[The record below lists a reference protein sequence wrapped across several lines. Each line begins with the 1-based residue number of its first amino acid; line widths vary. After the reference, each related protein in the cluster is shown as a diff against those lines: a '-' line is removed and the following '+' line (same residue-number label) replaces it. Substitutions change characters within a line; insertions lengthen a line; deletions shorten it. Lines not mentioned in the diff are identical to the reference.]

1 MSDAASGTG
10 AKDRRYRVAIDTG
23 GTFTDAFFFDEV
35 TGNVSVT
42 KVPSRPD
49 NPDEA
54 VMASIAAAGIEPAEI
69 LLLTHGTTVA
79 TNALIT
85 RKLPKAALV
94 ATRGFRDIV
103 EIRDGTKPDLWDAYV
118 DVAPPYIRRRDR
130 FEVTERVDYKGR
142 IVKPLDEAEVADLA
156 RLLKKRGYETV
167 AVCFMNSYAN
177 PEPERRCKELLAE
190 ALGPDIFVCASA
202 EIVPEMFEHPRH
214 STAMINA
221 VTGPVVSRYIA
232 RLDRSLK
239 DAGYPGDLLIL
250 HSGGGVLTAA
260 GAARYAARLASSG
273 IVAGAIAGAEI
284 ARQCG
289 FENAISLDMGGTSTD
304 ISLCYKGNLPTT
316 QRWHVEYGYP
326 IMFPS
331 IEVITIGAGGG
342 SIAWIDPG
350 GSLRNGPQSAGA
362 DPGPACY
369 GAGGTAPTNTDAN
382 LLLGRL
388 SGQLLDGEVMLD
400 AAAARQAVVDG
411 IGQPLELDETAAA
424 DAILRVANANMAN
437 AVKLISVG
445 RGFDP
450 RDFALVVF
458 GGAGPLHG
466 ADLARDLDIPVV
478 IFPRFPGIA
487 SAMGC
492 LMVDI
497 RHDLATMYLKGATA
511 ETLGDVEAEFEKLE
525 TEARQRLEGEGVAPA
540 DMQLQRAFEM
550 RYVGQW
556 RQLTL
561 DVGPERLASL
571 DDVLD
576 QFHKEHARAYAFEDR
591 GRAVEIYSL
600 RVVASGVVPKPQPA
614 TATASAAPLP
624 APASHRRVHFG
635 HGHGF
640 LETPVLRRD
649 TLEPGMVIEGPMVI
663 EQLDSTVVLPPGTRS
678 EVTPDRHIVMR
689 FT

>member
-1 MSDAASGTG
+1 MNETASGTS

-23 GTFTDAFFFDEV
+23 GTFTDAFFFDEA
-35 TGNVSVT
+35 TGAVSVT

-49 NPDEA
+49 HPDEA
-54 VMASIAAAGIEPAEI
+54 VMASIAAAGIPPAKI

-142 IVKPLDEAEVADLA
+142 VVKPLDEAEVADLA
-156 RLLKKRGYETV
+156 RLLKKRGYEAV

-190 ALGPDIFVCASA
+190 ALGPDVFVCASA

-221 VTGPVVSRYIA
+221 VTAPVVSRYIE

-260 GAARYAARLASSG
+260 GASRYAARLASSG
-273 IVAGAIAGAEI
+273 IVAGAIAGAQI
-284 ARQCG
+284 AQQCG
-289 FENAISLDMGGTSTD
+289 FENAISLDMGGTSAD

-369 GAGGTAPTNTDAN
+369 GTGATAPTNTDAN

-388 SGQLLDGEVMLD
+388 SGQLLDGEVRLD
-400 AAAARQAVVDG
+400 AAAARQAVGDTVG
-411 IGQPLELDETAAA
+411 RPLDLDETAAA

-511 ETLGDVEAEFEKLE
+511 ETLDEVEAEFEKLE
-525 TEARQRLEGEGVAPA
+525 AEARERLRDEGVAA
-540 DMQLQRAFEM
+540 EAMQLQRAFEM

-561 DVGPERLASL
+561 NVGPERLASL

-576 QFHKEHARAYAFEDR
+576 QFHKAHARAYAFEDR
-591 GRAVEIYSL
+591 KRAVEIYSL
-600 RVVASGVVPKPQPA
+600 RVVASGVVPKPEPASAVA
-614 TATASAAPLP
+614 TAGP
-624 APASHRRVHFG
+624 APAATSHRKVHFG
-635 HGHGF
+635 HDHGF
-640 LETPVLRRD
+640 VDTPVLRREV
-649 TLEPGMVIEGPMVI
+649 LEAGMVIEGPMVI
-663 EQLDSTVVLPPGTRS
+663 EQLDSTLVLPPGTRS
-678 EVTPDRHIVMR
+678 EVTPDLHIVMR
-689 FT
+689 FS

>member
-1 MSDAASGTG
+1 MTQQAEGGS
-10 AKDRRYRVAIDTG
+10 RRYRVAIDTG
-23 GTFTDAFFFDEV
+23 GTFTDAYFFDEA
-35 TGNVSVT
+35 TGAISVT

-49 NPDEA
+49 QPDAA
-54 VMASIAAAGIEPAEI
+54 VMASIEAAGITPAEI
-69 LLLTHGTTVA
+69 ALLTHGTTVA

-85 RKLPKAALV
+85 RKLPKAAIV

-130 FEVTERVDYKGR
+130 FEVTERVDYKGKV
-142 IVKPLDEAEVADLA
+142 VKPLDEAEVRDLA
-156 RLLKKRGYETV
+156 RLLKKRGYRAV

-177 PEPERRCKELLAE
+177 PEPEQRCKAILEE
-190 ALGPDIFVCASA
+190 ALGPDVFVCASA
-202 EIVPEMFEHPRH
+202 EVVPEMFEHPRH

-221 VTGPVVSRYIA
+221 VTGPVVGRYIEA
-232 RLDRSLK
+232 LDRSLK
-239 DAGYPGDLLIL
+239 SAGYAGDLLIL

-260 GAARYAARLASSG
+260 GASRFAARLASSG
-273 IVAGAIAGAEI
+273 IVAGAIAGAHI
-284 ARQCG
+284 AKQCG

-304 ISLCYKGNLPTT
+304 ISLCYKGVLPTT

-369 GAGGTAPTNTDAN
+369 GTGGTEPTNTDAN
-382 LLLGRL
+382 VLLGRL
-388 SGQLLDGEVMLD
+388 GTSLLDGKVALD
-400 AAAARQAVVDG
+400 GEAAKAAVTGTVGDRLG
-411 IGQPLELDETAAA
+411 IDQTEAA
-424 DAILRVANANMAN
+424 DAVVRVANANMAN

-492 LMVDI
+492 LLVDI
-497 RHDLATMYLKGATA
+497 RHDFATMFLKGASS
-511 ETLGDVEAEFEKLE
+511 ETLDEVEAEFQKLE
-525 TEARQRLEGEGVAPA
+525 AEAKDRLREEGVAPG
-540 DMQLQRAFEM
+540 DMHLQRAFEM

-556 RQLTL
+556 RQLTI
-561 DVGPERLASL
+561 DVESAKLRSL

-576 QFHKEHARAYAFEDR
+576 RFHQEHARAYSFEDR
-591 GRAVEIYSL
+591 GRTVEIYSL
-600 RVVASGVVPKPQPA
+600 RVVARGVVPKPR
-614 TATASAAPLP
+614 P
-624 APASHRRVHFG
+624 APASQAGGSVPEAAARRPVHFG
-635 HGHGF
+635 KEHGF
-640 LETPVLRRD
+640 VETPVLRRD
-649 TLEPGMVIEGPMVI
+649 VLEAGMVLEGPMVI

-678 EVTPDRHIVMR
+678 EVTPDLHIVMR

>member
-1 MSDAASGTG
+1 MSVTVAGGGTDG
-10 AKDRRYRVAIDTG
+10 RRYRVAIDTG
-23 GTFTDAFFFDEV
+23 GTFTDAFFFNEA
-35 TGNVSVT
+35 TGAISVT

-49 NPDEA
+49 QPDAA
-54 VMASIAAAGIEPAEI
+54 VMASIAAAGITPADI
-69 LLLTHGTTVA
+69 VLLTHGTTVA

-130 FEVTERVDYKGR
+130 FEVAERVDYKGR
-142 IVKPLDEAEVADLA
+142 IVEPLDEAEVKDLA
-156 RLLKKRGYETV
+156 RILKKRGYQAV

-177 PEPERRCKELLAE
+177 PEPEQRCKALLEE
-190 ALGPDIFVCASA
+190 ALGPDVFVCASA
-202 EIVPEMFEHPRH
+202 EVVPEMFEHPRH

-221 VTGPVVSRYIA
+221 VTSPVVGRYIA
-232 RLDRSLK
+232 ALDHALK
-239 DAGYPGDLLIL
+239 NAGYPGDLLIL

-260 GAARYAARLASSG
+260 GASRYAARLASSG
-273 IVAGAIAGAEI
+273 IVAGAIAGAHI
-284 ARQCG
+284 AQQCG

-304 ISLCYKGNLPTT
+304 ISLCYKGVLPTT

-331 IEVITIGAGGG
+331 IEVTTIGAGGG

-369 GAGGTAPTNTDAN
+369 GTGGTAATNTDAN
-382 LLLGRL
+382 VLLGRL
-388 SGQLLDGEVMLD
+388 GTSLLDGEVALD
-400 AAAARQAVVDG
+400 REAAEAAVTETVGR
-411 IGQPLELDETAAA
+411 PLDLDTVAAA
-424 DAILRVANANMAN
+424 DAVVRVANANMAN

-478 IFPRFPGIA
+478 IFPRFPGVA

-492 LMVDI
+492 LLVDI
-497 RHDLATMYLKGATA
+497 RHDLSTMYLKGASE
-511 ETLGDVEAEFEKLE
+511 ETLGDVEAEFQKLE
-525 TEARQRLEGEGVAPA
+525 AEAQDRLHEEGVAPA
-540 DMQLQRAFEM
+540 DMHLQRAVEM

-556 RQLTL
+556 RQLTI
-561 DVGPERLASL
+561 DIGSERLESL
-571 DDVLD
+571 ADVLD
-576 QFHKEHARAYAFEDR
+576 RFHKEHARAYSFEDR
-591 GRAVEIYSL
+591 SRPVELYSL
-600 RVVASGVVPKPQPA
+600 RVVARGVVPKPKPA
-614 TATASAAPLP
+614 HASSGSGAVPAAEM
-624 APASHRRVHFG
+624 HRPVHFG
-635 HGHGF
+635 KEHGF
-640 LETPVLRRD
+640 VETPVLRRD
-649 TLEPGMVIEGPMVI
+649 VLEPGMVLDGPVVI
-663 EQLDSTVVLPPGTRS
+663 EQLDSTLVLPPGTRS
-678 EVTPDRHIVMR
+678 EVTQDLHIVMR
-689 FT
+689 FN

>member
-1 MSDAASGTG
+1 MNETASGTS

-23 GTFTDAFFFDEV
+23 GTFTDAFFFDEA
-35 TGNVSVT
+35 TGAVSVT

-49 NPDEA
+49 HPDEA
-54 VMASIAAAGIEPAEI
+54 VMASIAAAGIPPTKI

-142 IVKPLDEAEVADLA
+142 VVEPLDEAEVADLA
-156 RLLKKRGYETV
+156 RLLKKRGYEAV

-190 ALGPDIFVCASA
+190 ALGPDVFVCASA

-221 VTGPVVSRYIA
+221 VTAPVVSRYIE

-260 GAARYAARLASSG
+260 GASRYAARLASSG
-273 IVAGAIAGAEI
+273 IVAGAIAGAQI
-284 ARQCG
+284 AQQCG
-289 FENAISLDMGGTSTD
+289 FENAISLDMGGTSAD

-369 GAGGTAPTNTDAN
+369 GTGGTAPTNTDAN

-388 SGQLLDGEVMLD
+388 SGQLLDGEVRLD
-400 AAAARQAVVDG
+400 AAAARQAVGDTVG
-411 IGQPLELDETAAA
+411 RPLDLDETAAA

-511 ETLGDVEAEFEKLE
+511 ETLDEVEAEFEKLE
-525 TEARQRLEGEGVAPA
+525 AEARERLRDEGVAA
-540 DMQLQRAFEM
+540 EAMQLQRAFEM

-561 DVGPERLASL
+561 NVGPERLASL

-576 QFHKEHARAYAFEDR
+576 QFHKAHARAYAFEDR
-591 GRAVEIYSL
+591 KRAVEIYSL
-600 RVVASGVVPKPQPA
+600 RVVASGVVPKPEPASAVA
-614 TATASAAPLP
+614 TAGP
-624 APASHRRVHFG
+624 APAATSHRKVHFG
-635 HGHGF
+635 HDHGF
-640 LETPVLRRD
+640 VDTPVLRREV
-649 TLEPGMVIEGPMVI
+649 LEAGMVIEGPMVI
-663 EQLDSTVVLPPGTRS
+663 EQLDSTLVLPPGTRS
-678 EVTPDRHIVMR
+678 EVTPDLHIVMR
-689 FT
+689 FS

>member
-1 MSDAASGTG
+1 MTQQAEGGS
-10 AKDRRYRVAIDTG
+10 RRYRVAIDTG
-23 GTFTDAFFFDEV
+23 GTFTDAYFFDEA
-35 TGNVSVT
+35 TGAISVT

-49 NPDEA
+49 QPDAA
-54 VMASIAAAGIEPAEI
+54 VMASIEAAGITPAEI
-69 LLLTHGTTVA
+69 ALLTHGTTVA

-85 RKLPKAALV
+85 RKLPKAAIV

-130 FEVTERVDYKGR
+130 FEVTERVDYKGKV
-142 IVKPLDEAEVADLA
+142 VKPLDEAEVRDLA
-156 RLLKKRGYETV
+156 RLLKKRGYRAV

-177 PEPERRCKELLAE
+177 PEPEQRCKAILEE
-190 ALGPDIFVCASA
+190 ALGPDVFVCASA
-202 EIVPEMFEHPRH
+202 EVVPEMFEHPRH

-221 VTGPVVSRYIA
+221 VTGPVVGRYIEA
-232 RLDRSLK
+232 LDRSLK
-239 DAGYPGDLLIL
+239 SAGYAGDLLIL

-260 GAARYAARLASSG
+260 GASRFAARLASSG
-273 IVAGAIAGAEI
+273 IVAGAIAGAHI
-284 ARQCG
+284 AKQCG

-369 GAGGTAPTNTDAN
+369 GTGGTAPTNTDAN

-388 SGQLLDGEVMLD
+388 SGQLLDGEVKLD
-400 AAAARQAVVDG
+400 AGAARQAVVDTVG
-411 IGQPLELDETAAA
+411 RPLGLDETTAA

-497 RHDLATMYLKGATA
+497 RHDLATMYLKGATK

-525 TEARQRLEGEGVAPA
+525 AEARQRLHDEGVAPEA
-540 DMQLQRAFEM
+540 MQLQRAFEM

-556 RQLTL
+556 RQLTI
-561 DVGPERLASL
+561 DVGPERLSSL

-576 QFHKEHARAYAFEDR
+576 RFHKEHARAYAFEDR
-591 GRAVEIYSL
+591 KRAVEIYSL
-600 RVVASGVVPKPQPA
+600 RVVASGVVPKPAPA
-614 TATASAAPLP
+614 SVTATPGP
-624 APASHRRVHFG
+624 APAAKSHRQVHFG
-635 HGHGF
+635 RDHGF
-640 LETPVLRRD
+640 VETPVLRREV
-649 TLEPGMVIEGPMVI
+649 LEPGMVIEGPMVI
-663 EQLDSTVVLPPGTRS
+663 EQLDSTLVLPPGTRS